1 MKVRNDDKKDV
12 KQANRMLR
20 ELDYDEAL
28 EGLKEDE
35 VLYLDNKRQP
45 SSLLFFLL
53 SATKKRQC

>member
-35 VLYLDNKRQP
+35 VL
-45 SSLLFFLL
+45 S
-53 SATKKRQC
+53 